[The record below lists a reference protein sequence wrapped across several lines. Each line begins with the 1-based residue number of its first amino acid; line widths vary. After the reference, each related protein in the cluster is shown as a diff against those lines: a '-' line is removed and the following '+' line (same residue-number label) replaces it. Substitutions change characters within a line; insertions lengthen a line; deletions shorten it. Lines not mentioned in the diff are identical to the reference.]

1 MSETRST
8 FSKPLTRW
16 LIAGA
21 AVLTIGIG
29 VGIAEWGPRYGGP
42 GGWRSHGPESMMRQ
56 QARICERDP
65 LRYEGVARAFLRADL
80 DLKAEQNA
88 EMEKLAA
95 ILVPALKDLRDEV
108 CNNFAG
114 KAGTAPERLERLAI
128 ILRKAA
134 DAAEKTVQP
143 AKSFY
148 ATLDD
153 RQKARVDE
161 LAERRRMRGH
171 HGGHHGGGFG
181 GPGMGGSG
189 MGGSGMGSSGE
200 GPRWR

>member
-1 MSETRST
+1 MSETRSFLSRPIT
-8 FSKPLTRW
+8 KW
-16 LIAGA
+16 LIAAA
-21 AVLTIGIG
+21 AVGTIG
-29 VGIAEWGPRYGGP
+29 VGVSIAQWGPRGGPEGWRAGGP
-42 GGWRSHGPESMMRQ
+42 GMMRGGP
-56 QARICERDP
+56 ARLCEQDP

-88 EMEKLAA
+88 EMEKLTN

-108 CNNFAG
+108 CNSFAG
-114 KAGTAPERLERLAI
+114 KSGPAPDRLERFAL

-134 DAAEKTVQP
+134 DAAEKSVPP

-161 LAERRRMRGH
+161 LADRRGGRY
-171 HGGHHGGGFG
+171 GGHDRWQ
-181 GPGMGGSG
+181 
-189 MGGSGMGSSGE
+189 GE
-200 GPRWR
+200 GHRWR

>member
-1 MSETRST
+1 MSETRSF
-8 FSKPLTRW
+8 FSKPLTKW
-16 LIAGA
+16 LIAGV
-21 AVLTIGIG
+21 AVATIGVG

-42 GGWRSHGPESMMRQ
+42 GGWRGQGPDGMMRQ
-56 QARICERDP
+56 QARMCERDP

-80 DLKAEQNA
+80 DLKSEQNA

-114 KAGTAPERLERLAI
+114 KSGPAPERLERLAV

-134 DAAEKTVQP
+134 DAAEKSVSP

-148 ATLDD
+148 ASLDD

-161 LAERRRMRGH
+161 LAERRRMRGPH
-171 HGGHHGGGFG
+171 HGGPMMG
-181 GPGMGGSG
+181 GPGMGGP
-189 MGGSGMGSSGE
+189 GE
-200 GPRWR
+200 GQRWR

>member
-1 MSETRST
+1 MSEQNSFFAR
-8 FSKPLTRW
+8 PLAKW
-16 LIAGA
+16 MLAGA
-21 AVLTIGIG
+21 AIVTIG
-29 VGIAEWGPRYGGP
+29 VGVSLAEWGHGPRWRMGGGP
-42 GGWRSHGPESMMRQ
+42 GMMMGGGPGAQM
-56 QARICERDP
+56 CTRDP

-114 KAGTAPERLERLAI
+114 KSAPAPERLERMAV

-134 DAAEKTVQP
+134 DAADKAVAP
-143 AKSFY
+143 AKTFY

-161 LAERRRMRGH
+161 LAERRRHRH
-171 HGGHHGGGFG
+171 QG
-181 GPGMGGSG
+181 GPGMIGPGGPG
-189 MGGSGMGSSGE
+189 QR
-200 GPRWR
+200 P

>member
-1 MSETRST
+1 MSETRSF
-8 FSKPLTRW
+8 FSKPLTKW

-21 AVLTIGIG
+21 AVATIGVG

-42 GGWRSHGPESMMRQ
+42 GGWRGQGPEGMMRQ
-56 QARICERDP
+56 QARMCERDP

-80 DLKAEQNA
+80 DLKSEQNA

-114 KAGTAPERLERLAI
+114 KTGPAPERLERLAI

-134 DAAEKTVQP
+134 DAAEKTVSP

-148 ATLDD
+148 ASLDD

-161 LAERRRMRGH
+161 LSERRRMRGH
-171 HGGHHGGGFG
+171 HHSGPMMG
-181 GPGMGGSG
+181 GPGMGGPG
-189 MGGSGMGSSGE
+189 DG
-200 GPRWR
+200 RWR

>member
-8 FSKPLTRW
+8 FSKPLTKW

-21 AVLTIGIG
+21 AIVTVG
-29 VGIAEWGPRYGGP
+29 VGASIAQWGPMGGP
-42 GGWRSHGPESMMRQ
+42 GGWRGQGPDRMARQ
-56 QARICERDP
+56 QARMCERDP

-80 DLKAEQNA
+80 DLKTEQNA

-108 CNNFAG
+108 CNNFVG
-114 KAGTAPERLERLAI
+114 KSGPAPEKLERFAI

-134 DAAEKTVQP
+134 DAAEKSVAP

-148 ATLDD
+148 ASLDD

-171 HGGHHGGGFG
+171 HGG
-181 GPGMGGSG
+181 PGMGVP
-189 MGGSGMGSSGE
+189 GE
-200 GPRWR
+200 YRWR